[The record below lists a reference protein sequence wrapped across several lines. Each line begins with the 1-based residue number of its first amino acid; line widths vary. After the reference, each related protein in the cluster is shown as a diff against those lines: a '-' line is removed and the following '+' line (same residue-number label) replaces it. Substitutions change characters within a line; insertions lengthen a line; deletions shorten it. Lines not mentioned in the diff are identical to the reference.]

1 MLTPN
6 GFPAWCW
13 LLGHIPLFYCCF
25 SFVLVVL
32 CHIWY
37 QSKHRSVWSI
47 PQSIQNWENHPKKK
61 KKTITAVSFTTRK
74 LSLSFPY
81 LVPKSCPIVVL
92 TIRRPDIQANQ
103 RLQSKNP
110 QSSLQIPCDHK
121 DKEKRNKSAA
131 IVPHYHQQATTFRFG
146 WILSRQLLRMPPPP
160 PLWTATSTGPH
171 HHLCYTPPRFQFCPV
186 SRCCNLIS
194 LRRSD
199 LKR

>member
-1 MLTPN
+1 MLTPRSYP
-6 GFPAWCW
+6 FI
-13 LLGHIPLFYCCF
+13 LLLFQFCSGCPVSY
-25 SFVLVVL
+25 LVSEQTSICL
-32 CHIWY
+32 
-37 QSKHRSVWSI
+37 KHSAVNPELEKS
-47 PQSIQNWENHPKKK
+47 PK

-146 WILSRQLLRMPPPP
+146 WILSRLLLRMPTPP

-171 HHLCYTPPRFQFCPV
+171 HHLCSTPPRFQFCPV
-186 SRCCNLIS
+186 SHHCILIS

>member
-1 MLTPN
+1 MLTPRSY
-6 GFPAWCW
+6 P
-13 LLGHIPLFYCCF
+13 IIYCDF
-25 SFVLVVL
+25 NFVLVVL
-32 CHIWY
+32 HFGIKANINLIEPSRS
-37 QSKHRSVWSI
+37 QSRTRKI
-47 PQSIQNWENHPKKK
+47 ILKKI
-61 KKTITAVSFTTRK
+61 KTITAVSSTTRK

-81 LVPKSCPIVVL
+81 LEPKSCPIIVL
-92 TIRRPDIQANQ
+92 SIKRPDIQANQ

-110 QSSLQIPCDHK
+110 QSSLQIPSDHK

-146 WILSRQLLRMPPPP
+146 RILSRQLLRMPTP
-160 PLWTATSTGPH
+160 WAAASTGPH